1 MYTFRWWMICLII
14 SILCWRGWRRNRASS
29 RFDRRPQ
36 GRRLGWDYRL
46 RLIWCGCREAWHSWI
61 RRARPLCWRSCTST
75 HMVDRGEI
83 AASSAKDASEHLIN
97 QLSINHNNITTF
109 SRLRFKWSSKRA
121 QRNILLIFIV
131 FTMKLFLFRYF
142 FYELFII
149 LSITSLQI
157 IFTDCTMKENVNSEY
172 GR

>member
-1 MYTFRWWMICLII
+1 
-14 SILCWRGWRRNRASS
+14 
-29 RFDRRPQ
+29 
-36 GRRLGWDYRL
+36 
-46 RLIWCGCREAWHSWI
+46 
-61 RRARPLCWRSCTST
+61 
-75 HMVDRGEI
+75 MVDRGEI